1 MALENL
7 YGLFSSLMIPGVIVA
22 GVAVNGAKV
31 TEYLVTGKGELPE
44 FGLAAVYTGFAAVV
58 GFLVVANRVETA
70 NRAGPDESRVHPA
83 SDPRSATA
91 RPSRRARMAA
101 ATQVTRPVTTPPAAS
116 RRTACWR

>member
-7 YGLFSSLMIPGVIVA
+7 YGLFRSLMIPGVIVA

-83 SDPRSATA
+83 SDPRSAT
-91 RPSRRARMAA
+91 PGLSRLASA
-101 ATQVTRPVTTPPAAS
+101 QIRPVRLSDCRYGCA
-116 RRTACWR
+116 